1 MIIGTEGRFTRK
13 MMPFGKVF
21 FLEAASPWNG
31 VLDLRDAE
39 TVKAVESYR
48 ARE

>member
-1 MIIGTEGRFTRK
+1 MSSELFL
-13 MMPFGKVF
+13 KVF